1 MSVNT
6 NKIFQ
11 GDRVIWIIYFFLCMI
26 SLIEVYSAASTLSY
40 KTGDFMAPLFKQ
52 AVFLGIGTLVVVL
65 VHNIPCRFFKIVPLL
80 GWPFIVAILLI
91 TLAFGVKENGGTRWL
106 SVLGFQFQPSELA
119 KGVVVTT
126 TALILGAMQRE
137 KGADRRAI
145 KYILIAT
152 LPICGLIVTE
162 NLSTTAILFGV
173 VCLMMFIGRVP
184 MKQLFGLGG
193 AIVLFLAL
201 MLAAA
206 KFGPKEGFFYDKV
219 LHRFSTWEQRI
230 ETFIGAEDESET
242 SDAKFDAEDLS
253 GKEVKMGDEK
263 NEREFDMVKNA
274 QVGHANIAI
283 ATSNFFGKMP
293 GNSEERDFL
302 SQAFSDFIYA
312 IIIEE
317 MGLLGG
323 GFVAF
328 LYIVLLFRAGR
339 IASRCER
346 NFPAFLTMGLA
357 ILLVFQASI
366 NMMVAV
372 GLFPV
377 TGQPLPLISRG
388 GSSTLITCA
397 YIGMILSVSR
407 YSRKNKEE
415 EESELFAEK
424 KTKAYVAPTSG
435 VSTQPSAPKDVE
447 TNPEFTSSKGLV

>member
-1 MSVNT
+1 MSLNT

-52 AVFLGIGTLVVVL
+52 AVFLAIGTVVILL
-65 VHNIPCRFFKIVPLL
+65 VHNIPCRFFKIVPVI
-80 GWPFIVAILLI
+80 GWPVIVLILLF
-91 TLAFGVKENGGTRWL
+91 TLFFGVKENGGTRWL
-106 SVLGFQFQPSELA
+106 SFLGFQFQPSELA
-119 KGVVVTT
+119 KGVVITT
-126 TALILGAMQRE
+126 TALILGAMQKE
-137 KGADRRAI
+137 NGADKKAI
-145 KYILIAT
+145 KYIMIAT
-152 LPICGLIVTE
+152 IPICALIVTE
-162 NLSTTAILFGV
+162 NLSTTAILFAV

-184 MKQLFGLGG
+184 MKQLFGLFL
-193 AIVLFLAL
+193 AIGLFLVL
-201 MLAAA
+201 LLGAA
-206 KFGPKEGFFYDKV
+206 KFGPKEGFLYDNV
-219 LHRFSTWEQRI
+219 LHRFSTWEGRI
-230 ETFIGAEDESET
+230 ESYFGIEDADEEGK
-242 SDAKFDAEDLS
+242 DAKFDADNLA
-253 GKEVKMGDEK
+253 GKEVKVGDEK

-317 MGLLGG
+317 LGLLGG

-357 ILLVFQASI
+357 ILLVFQACI

-388 GSSTLITCA
+388 GSSMLITCA

-415 EESELFAEK
+415 EESKLFAEK
-424 KTKAYVAPTSG
+424 KVKPYVSPAS
-435 VSTQPSAPKDVE
+435 KLEEKEEVE
-447 TNPEFTSSKGLV
+447 ANPEFTNSKGLV